1 MGLMWYAHAV
11 SNSKLLHDQKKLK
24 IFSSVLLPW
33 FKVFCFVFCLL
44 GFLNSSSPYGQLYHF
59 TLVFCTV
66 WMVVQKTII
75 LSAYFLVIILV
86 KKSFLSPPNVACS
99 WLFWKFQVLLM
110 LFLIWNLTSLNKGI
124 FSYMMLIF
132 PVKEL
137 LNVRNVHRQ
146 ITMHLMMFHVCVH
159 VKCTEAAY
167 KMLSHSF

>member
-1 MGLMWYAHAV
+1 MHMQSVIV
-11 SNSKLLHDQKKLK
+11 SFFMIRKSLK
-24 IFSSVLLPW
+24 SFPVYFFPDLRFFL
-33 FKVFCFVFCLL
+33 FFVCLV
-44 GFLNSSSPYGQLYHF
+44 FLNSSSPYGQLYHF

-75 LSAYFLVIILV
+75 LSAYFLVVILV

-137 LNVRNVHRQ
+137 LNVRNAHRQ

>member
-24 IFSSVLLPW
+24 IFSSVLFPW
-33 FKVFCFVFCLL
+33 FKVFCFVFCLF

-75 LSAYFLVIILV
+75 LSAYFLVVILV

>member
-1 MGLMWYAHAV
+1 MWYAHAV

-24 IFSSVLLPW
+24 IFSSVLFPW
-33 FKVFCFVFCLL
+33 FKVFCFVFCLF

-75 LSAYFLVIILV
+75 LSAYFLVVILV